1 MESQPFSSLE
11 LILSADPGNRGIG
24 PLVQFAALER
34 AARSLLA
41 ATKVVITT
49 GFFIPL
55 AGACET
61 DGPPGALA
69 LATALRRLDIDVLY
83 LADNAGLELFRA
95 AGLVPVQPYKE
106 GISFPDA
113 SHLVSIERLG
123 RSADGRYYNM
133 RAIDI
138 TNYSEPIDQVFI
150 DRHPGQVTIG
160 IGDGGNEIGMGQV
173 ADLVR
178 THIRFGETIASTV
191 SVDHLIVAGVSNWGA
206 WGLAAALSLLAN
218 ADLLPTEEEAYADL
232 AAVVAA
238 GGVDGVTTEATTT
251 VDGLAWPVHA
261 EILHRLRAVLMHAGI
276 QSL

>member
-11 LILSADPGNRGIG
+11 LIVSADPGNRGIG
-24 PLVQFAALER
+24 PLIQSAAIER
-34 AARSLLA
+34 AARSLMA

-95 AGLVPVQPYKE
+95 AGLEPVQLYRE

-113 SHLVSIERLG
+113 SHLLSIERLG
-123 RSADGRYYNM
+123 RAADGRYYNM

-138 TNYSEPIDQVFI
+138 TTYSEPIDQVFL

-178 THIRFGETIASTV
+178 THIRFGETIASTIA
-191 SVDHLIVAGVSNWGA
+191 VDHLIVAGVSNWGA
-206 WGLAAALSLLAN
+206 WGLAAALSLLAS

-261 EILHRLRAVLMHAGI
+261 DVLHRLRAVLTRAGI
-276 QSL
+276 